1 MPRLGRVLVMAAL
14 PVMKI
19 LVMCGIGAL
28 LASPKINAFPPD
40 ARKHL
45 NKLVVLVF
53 APCLIF
59 TKLAE
64 TVTAEK
70 LIEWWYMPLNVLLS
84 FAIGAC
90 VGLVVVK
97 LTRPPHH
104 LENLTIACCSAGNTG
119 NVPLVLISSICE
131 VDDNP
136 FGANLS
142 CSLNGQAYVSFGM
155 WMATLL
161 IWTFIYTLLM
171 PNKFNNQHL
180 SSKDVKR
187 VQFQTPNAN
196 DIRLIKT
203 SNKMDE
209 ENTERSSL
217 PMNTTPSLASLQS
230 IGTKISTTLN
240 FQQIFTP
247 PTTAAFLALIV
258 GGCVPLKSIF
268 IGSHAPLHF
277 LTDCFAILGDATIP
291 CMNLI
296 LGGNLISGIH
306 GSGLQPKTTIGIL
319 CTRFFI
325 LPLIGC
331 GLVFIVINLKLIPD
345 DPLFH
350 FVLLLQFCMPTAIN
364 IGTIA
369 QLHENG
375 ELETSMILFW
385 SYTSSVVFLT
395 VWIIFFLAKV

>member
-1 MPRLGRVLVMAAL
+1 M
-14 PVMKI
+14 
-19 LVMCGIGAL
+19 
-28 LASPKINAFPPD
+28 
-40 ARKHL
+40 
-45 NKLVVLVF
+45 
-53 APCLIF
+53 
-59 TKLAE
+59 
-64 TVTAEK
+64 
-70 LIEWWYMPLNVLLS
+70 
-84 FAIGAC
+84 
-90 VGLVVVK
+90 
-97 LTRPPHH
+97 
-104 LENLTIACCSAGNTG
+104 
-119 NVPLVLISSICE
+119 
-131 VDDNP
+131 
-136 FGANLS
+136 
-142 CSLNGQAYVSFGM
+142 
-155 WMATLL
+155 
-161 IWTFIYTLLM
+161 
-171 PNKFNNQHL
+171 
-180 SSKDVKR
+180 
-187 VQFQTPNAN
+187 
-196 DIRLIKT
+196 
-203 SNKMDE
+203 
-209 ENTERSSL
+209 
-217 PMNTTPSLASLQS
+217 
-230 IGTKISTTLN
+230 
-240 FQQIFTP
+240 
-247 PTTAAFLALIV
+247 
-258 GGCVPLKSIF
+258 KSIF

>member
-155 WMATLL
+155 WVRMWHLMFALFPTTKLL
-161 IWTFIYTLLM
+161 YTAWI
-171 PNKFNNQHL
+171 
-180 SSKDVKR
+180 V
-187 VQFQTPNAN
+187 
-196 DIRLIKT
+196 
-203 SNKMDE
+203 DE

>member
-1 MPRLGRVLVMAAL
+1 
-14 PVMKI
+14 
-19 LVMCGIGAL
+19 
-28 LASPKINAFPPD
+28 
-40 ARKHL
+40 
-45 NKLVVLVF
+45 
-53 APCLIF
+53 
-59 TKLAE
+59 
-64 TVTAEK
+64 
-70 LIEWWYMPLNVLLS
+70 MPLNVLLS

-230 IGTKISTTLN
+230 IVFGTYSGR
-240 FQQIFTP
+240 
-247 PTTAAFLALIV
+247 V
-258 GGCVPLKSIF
+258 CSIEEY
-268 IGSHAPLHF
+268 IYW
-277 LTDCFAILGDATIP
+277 LTCAIT
-291 CMNLI
+291 
-296 LGGNLISGIH
+296 
-306 GSGLQPKTTIGIL
+306 
-319 CTRFFI
+319 FF
-325 LPLIGC
+325 
-331 GLVFIVINLKLIPD
+331 D
-345 DPLFH
+345 
-350 FVLLLQFCMPTAIN
+350 
-364 IGTIA
+364 
-369 QLHENG
+369 
-375 ELETSMILFW
+375 
-385 SYTSSVVFLT
+385 
-395 VWIIFFLAKV
+395 